1 MPPQACRERNGTA
14 PTANRGRAWRTT
26 VMARA
31 GRKPF
36 RLKHL
41 KKLAV
46 SPLVKTRLEWLLKS
60 LSGECTVPEACA
72 ALGINESRFHK
83 LRSDWLQ
90 ASAERLEPG
99 RPGRRAQAK
108 SPETRQIIALED
120 KVRSL
125 EVQLRAAEVR
135 AELAQALPQV
145 VRAAGGAGKKRPR
158 PARLSRPAASRRR

>member
-1 MPPQACRERNGTA
+1 
-14 PTANRGRAWRTT
+14 
-26 VMARA
+26 MARA

-41 KKLAV
+41 KRLAA
-46 SPLVKTRLEWLLKS
+46 SPLAKARLEWLLKS

-90 ASAERLEPG
+90 AIAERLEPG
-99 RPGRRAQAK
+99 RPGRRAQTEL
-108 SPETRQIIALED
+108 PEARQITALED
-120 KVRSL
+120 KVREL

-135 AELAQALPQV
+135 AELAQALPHV
-145 VRAAGGAGKKRPR
+145 VRAAGGAGKKRPSL
-158 PARLSRPAASRRR
+158 AR